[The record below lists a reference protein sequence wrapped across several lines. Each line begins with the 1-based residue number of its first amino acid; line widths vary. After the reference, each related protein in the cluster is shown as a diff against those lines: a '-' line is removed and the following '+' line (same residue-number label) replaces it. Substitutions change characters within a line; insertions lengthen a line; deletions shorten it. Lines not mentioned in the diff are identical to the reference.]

1 MDQDLN
7 RRRPEYDA
15 EVVRRLLPR
24 LRTRACV
31 HMLSTL
37 LIAVIAII
45 SQHYHR
51 LLTLYYHKSPNKCR
65 A

>member
-15 EVVRRLLPR
+15 GVIRRLLPR

-31 HMLSTL
+31 HMLSAL
-37 LIAVIAII
+37 LTAVIAII

-51 LLTLYYHKSPNKCR
+51 LLTLY
-65 A
+65 